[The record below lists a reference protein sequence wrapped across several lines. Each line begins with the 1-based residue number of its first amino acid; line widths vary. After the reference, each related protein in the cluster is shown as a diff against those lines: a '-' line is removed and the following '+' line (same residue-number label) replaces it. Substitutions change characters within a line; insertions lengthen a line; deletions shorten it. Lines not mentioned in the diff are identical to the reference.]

1 MLGETLCGRSF
12 HTRLGFGEG
21 STSAAAAY
29 PSALCA
35 SYAGA
40 LHRFVTSQGPRPDT
54 AVERLTI
61 SIDGK
66 LRRHVDR
73 GISEPSIRER
83 RQEEDRVARA
93 GGTVFLKSHLAVLS
107 HDRRRG
113 AC

>member
-1 MLGETLCGRSF
+1 M
-12 HTRLGFGEG
+12 RLGFGEG

-40 LHRFVTSQGPRPDT
+40 LHRFMSSRDTRSDT

-73 GISEPSIRER
+73 GGGSEPSIRER
-83 RQEEDRVARA
+83 RQEEDRVSRA
-93 GGTVFLKSHLAVLS
+93 GGTDLQKDRLAVFS

-113 AC
+113 TC